1 MNEIV
6 QSWADAIGSEKEK
19 PYFGAL
25 RERVRQ
31 ARESGQIIYPSE
43 ADTFSAFRLTP
54 LEQVRVVILGQDPY
68 HGPNQ
73 AHGLAFSVKPSV
85 RIPPSLLN
93 IYKELRTDIPGFTM
107 PDHGYLEKWA
117 TQGVLLL
124 NTVLTVQAG
133 QAHSHAAWGWET
145 FTDQVIRALNDK
157 REHLVFMLWG
167 NHAKKKGEF
176 IDRKRHLVLT
186 GVHPSPLS
194 ASRGFFGCGHFSK
207 ANLYLEKHGLP
218 PIDWQV

>member
-1 MNEIV
+1 SATPQV
-6 QSWADAIGSEKEK
+6 PTLSLHDAL
-19 PYFGAL
+19 P
-25 RERVRQ
+25 
-31 ARESGQIIYPSE
+31 
-43 ADTFSAFRLTP
+43 
-54 LEQVRVVILGQDPY
+54 ILGQDPY
-68 HGPNQ
+68 HGPDQ

-93 IYKELRTDIPGFTM
+93 IYKELKTDIPGFTM

-167 NHAKKKGEF
+167 SHAKKKGEF

-218 PIDWQV
+218 PIDW

>member
-1 MNEIV
+1 MTDIAT
-6 QSWADAIGSEKEK
+6 SWAEAIGQEKQK
-19 PYFGAL
+19 PYFTSL
-25 RERVRQ
+25 RERVRE
-31 ARESGQIIYPSE
+31 ARQSGQIIYPAE
-43 ADTFSAFRLTP
+43 QDTFSAFRLTP
-54 LEQVRVVILGQDPY
+54 LDQVKVVILGQDPY
-68 HGPNQ
+68 HGPDQ

-93 IYKELRTDIPGFTM
+93 IYKELSQDIPGFTM
-107 PDHGYLEKWA
+107 PRHGYLEKWA
-117 TQGVLLL
+117 QQGVLLL

-145 FTDQVIRALNDK
+145 FTDEVIRALNEK

-167 NHAKKKGEF
+167 NHARKKGAF
-176 IDRKRHLVLT
+176 IDSQRHLVLT

-207 ANLYLEKHGLP
+207 ANDYLRKNGIEP
-218 PIDWQV
+218 VDWQV